1 MNVFNKKSYLYMCK
15 QVSQGLQCWVVMF
28 CQRFV
33 VFDTAISWLRS
44 AEGQGH
50 PIS

>member
-1 MNVFNKKSYLYMCK
+1 
-15 QVSQGLQCWVVMF
+15 MF

-50 PIS
+50 LIS